1 MNVTINPRESR
12 DAVKLDVAHNLYKNA
27 KRTISM
33 IEGERERIYNT
44 FVEDNRKKKGDRIG
58 WFKKLKEDE
67 TDEEVHYRVLEERA
81 RNNFFN
87 YIPWQLKKT
96 YYEEYFDICQKYV
109 KLFDSGLEFTLS
121 YKEYNVVKENYRSG
135 F

>member
-1 MNVTINPRESR
+1 MNVTIDPRESK
-12 DAVKLDVAHNLYKNA
+12 DSVKLGVVNDLYKNA

-44 FVEDNRKKKGDRIG
+44 FVEENRKKKGDRIG

-67 TDEEVHYRVLEERA
+67 TDEEVYFRIVRER
-81 RNNFFN
+81 NFS
-87 YIPWQLKKT
+87 YIPWQLKKS

-109 KLFDSGLEFTLS
+109 NLFDSGLEFTLS
-121 YKEYNVVKENYRSG
+121 YKEYNVVNENYRSA